1 MAWSMKCSSVAPT
14 RPSSLPDDDASH
26 WPNGQVMRKVP
37 LNNGFLR
44 SSAALA
50 TRSRYAI
57 LKSIQR
63 HGAPYQRVSNEQ

>member
-1 MAWSMKCSSVAPT
+1 MTPATC
-14 RPSSLPDDDASH
+14 L
-26 WPNGQVMRKVP
+26 NGQVMRKVP